1 MHIPIAQPSLG
12 NEESDA
18 VLAVLASGMI
28 AQGPVTAAFEE
39 EFAAYCGVP
48 HAVAV
53 SNGTTALHAALLA
66 AGVGPGDEVIVP
78 AFTFFATAS
87 SVSMCGARPV
97 FADVDA
103 ATATIDPADILAKV
117 TPKTKAVIGV
127 HLYGQPCDAGAIRK
141 ICDDRGLVFIE
152 DAAQA
157 HGAEYHGRRTGALGD
172 LACFS
177 FYATK
182 NLATGEGGMV
192 TTASD
197 EYDARLRRII
207 NHGQSEK
214 YLHTELGYNYRM
226 TDINA
231 AIGRV
236 QLAKLDGFNR
246 RRQENAAY
254 YGAHI
259 TAPGLVLP
267 SVAPGRSHVWH
278 QYSLR
283 VTERFPLSRDEL
295 MAHLRERGIGCAV
308 HYPIALSRQPYYAGA
323 ATCPVAESLAASVLS
338 IPVHP
343 NVTDEAR
350 AYVCETINGV
360 I

>member
-12 NEESDA
+12 KEENEA

-39 EFAAYCGVP
+39 EFAAYCGAP

-66 AGVGPGDEVIVP
+66 AGVGPGNEVIVP

-103 ATATIDPADILAKV
+103 ATATIDPADVLAKV
-117 TPKTKAVIGV
+117 SPKTKAVIGV
-127 HLYGQPCDAGAIRK
+127 HLYGQPCDAGAIRDL
-141 ICDDRGLVFIE
+141 CDDKGLVFIE

-157 HGAEYHGRRTGALGD
+157 HGATYRGRKTGSLGD

-177 FYATK
+177 FYATT

-192 TTASD
+192 TTASS

-254 YGAHI
+254 YGTHI

-283 VTERFPLSRDEL
+283 VTERFPLSRDEF
-295 MAHLRERGIGCAV
+295 MARLREHGIGCAV
-308 HYPIALSRQPYYAGA
+308 HYPIALPRQPYYAGA
-323 ATCPVAESLAASVLS
+323 AISPVAESLAASVLS

-343 NVTDEAR
+343 NVTDSAR
-350 AYVCETINGV
+350 AYVSETINEV

>member
-1 MHIPIAQPSLG
+1 MQIPIAQPSLG
-12 NEESDA
+12 EEENDA

-28 AQGPVTAAFEE
+28 AQGPETAAFEE

-53 SNGTTALHAALLA
+53 NNGTAALHAALLA
-66 AGVGPGDEVIVP
+66 AGVGPGDEVVVP

-87 SVSMCGARPV
+87 SVSMCGAVPV
-97 FADVDA
+97 FVDVDP

-117 TPKTKAVIGV
+117 SPKTKAVIAV
-127 HLYGQPCDAGAIRK
+127 HLYGQPCDVGEVREV
-141 ICDDRGLVFIE
+141 CDDADLIFIE

-157 HGAEYHGRRTGALGD
+157 HGATYQGQKTGSLGD

-182 NLATGEGGMV
+182 NMATGEGGMV
-192 TTASD
+192 TTTSD
-197 EYDARLRRII
+197 EYDTRLRRVI

-214 YLHTELGYNYRM
+214 YLHTTLGYNYRM

-236 QLAKLDGFNR
+236 QLAKLDGFNQ

-254 YGAHI
+254 YNAHI

-267 SVAPGRSHVWH
+267 SVVPGRTHVWH

-283 VTERFPLSRDEL
+283 ITDAFPLSRDEF
-295 MAHLRERGIGCAV
+295 MAHLRERGVGCAV
-308 HYPIALSRQPYYAGA
+308 HYPVALSRQPFYAGA
-323 ATCPVAESLAASVLS
+323 AACPVAEALAASVLS

-343 NVTDEAR
+343 GVSDDAR
-350 AYVCETINGV
+350 AYVCDTINEV
-360 I
+360 V

>member
-1 MHIPIAQPSLG
+1 MQIPIAHPSLG
-12 NEESDA
+12 NEENTA

-28 AQGPVTAAFEE
+28 AQGPETAAFEE

-48 HAVAV
+48 HAVATN
-53 SNGTTALHAALLA
+53 NGTAALHAALLA
-66 AGVGPGDEVIVP
+66 AGIGPGDEVVVP

-87 SVSMCGARPV
+87 SVSMSGAVPV
-97 FADVDA
+97 FADVDT

-117 TPKTKAVIGV
+117 SPKTKAVIAV
-127 HLYGQPCDAGAIRK
+127 HLYGQPCDVGAVREV
-141 ICDDRGLVFIE
+141 CDDADLIFIE

-157 HGAEYHGRRTGALGD
+157 HGATYQGKKTGALGD

-182 NLATGEGGMV
+182 NMATGEGGMV

-197 EYDARLRRII
+197 EYDERLRRVI

-254 YGAHI
+254 YNAHI

-267 SVAPGRSHVWH
+267 TVAPGRTHVWH

-283 VTERFPLSRDEL
+283 LTGAFPLSRDEL
-295 MAHLRERGIGCAV
+295 MAYLRERGIGCAV
-308 HYPIALSRQPYYAGA
+308 HYPVALSRQPFYAGA
-323 ATCPVAESLAASVLS
+323 AACPVAEALAASVLS

-343 NVTDEAR
+343 GVTDEAR
-350 AYVCETINGV
+350 AYVADTINGV
-360 I
+360 V